1 MVKLSKKT
9 LKIFEGKNFAH
20 LATLMKDGSPQVTPV
35 WVDYDGDFILVNTAE
50 GRLKLRNVS
59 RDPRVAISITDQ
71 KDPYTM
77 VAIRGKVVS
86 ITTKGADEH
95 IERLSMKYLERKYPW
110 RSPGQKRTILK
121 IKPERVLLPY

>member
-1 MVKLSKKT
+1 MVKLSKKA
-9 LKIFEGKNFAH
+9 LKIIEGKNFAH
-20 LATLMKDGSPQVTPV
+20 LATLMKDGSPQVTPI
-35 WVDYDGDFILVNTAE
+35 WVDHDGDFILVNTAE

-77 VAIRGKVVS
+77 VAIRGKAVS

-95 IERLSMKYLERKYPW
+95 IEKLSIKYLGRKYPW
-110 RSPGQKRTILK
+110 RSPGQKRTIIK
-121 IKPERVLLPY
+121 IRPEHVLQD

>member
-1 MVKLSKKT
+1 MVKLSKKA
-9 LKIFEGKNFAH
+9 LKLIEGKNFAH
-20 LATLMKDGSPQVTPV
+20 LATLMKDGSPQVTPI
-35 WVDYDGDFILVNTAE
+35 WVDHDGDFILVNTAE

-77 VAIRGKVVS
+77 VAIRGKAVS

-95 IERLSMKYLERKYPW
+95 IEKLSIKYLGRKYPW
-110 RSPGQKRTILK
+110 RSPGQKRTIIK
-121 IKPERVLLPY
+121 IRPEHVLQD

>member
-1 MVKLSKKT
+1 MVKLSKKA
-9 LKIFEGKNFAH
+9 LKIIEGRNFAH
-20 LATLMKDGSPQVTPV
+20 LATLMKGGSPQVTPV
-35 WVDYDGDFILVNTAE
+35 WVDHDGDFILLNTAE

-95 IERLSMKYLERKYPW
+95 IDKLSMKYLGRKYPW

-121 IKPERVLLPY
+121 IKAERVLLQS

>member
-1 MVKLSKKT
+1 MVKLSKKA
-9 LKIFEGKNFAH
+9 LKLIEGRNFAH
-20 LATLMKDGSPQVTPV
+20 LATLMKEGSPQVTPV
-35 WVDYDGDFILVNTAE
+35 WVDHDGDLILVNTAE

-95 IERLSMKYLERKYPW
+95 IDKLSMKYLGRKYPW

-121 IKPERVLLPY
+121 IKAERVLLQS